1 MHEIRIPK
9 SGMSTVE
16 VDITE
21 LFIEIGQSVVIGDS
35 IAEIDTEKV
44 TLTLEADAAGIVAEI
59 LVAVGDSRDVGD
71 VVCVLST
78 D

>member
-16 VDITE
+16 DDITQ
-21 LFIEIGQSVVIGDS
+21 LYIEVGQLIAAGDP

-44 TLTLEADAAGIVAEI
+44 TMTLEADAGGTVTEIRVAE
-59 LVAVGDSRDVGD
+59 GDSADVGD
-71 VVCVLST
+71 VVCILSLS
-78 D
+78 